1 MARATNTNTPAAR
14 MRFTRLMRKIE
25 ESLKNAEEEGTE
37 NENKKEG
44 TKVSDR
50 ESDGAEPA
58 VDGQD

>member
-1 MARATNTNTPAAR
+1 

-37 NENKKEG
+37 DENKKEG